1 MGVGHGDIVKRP
13 FAKTRDLRQG
23 ERRVLRGERGV
34 LVRAMGKLA
43 LRLCEFENY
52 WIFWRPRRIMTE
64 LLQGQR
70 VLDVCCGSGDL
81 SAELAAAGCQ
91 VVGIDTSSRMLAY
104 ARQKRIAATFDWM
117 DAAAMPFRREFDA
130 AVISLALHALSAP
143 LRGGVW
149 ECMRRAVRPG
159 GRLIALDYTP
169 PQRSTLFAR
178 TVYSIIDQDER
189 AFLKSDPEHHQNFQE
204 FMQNGGL
211 RAWVLAREKNIERQH
226 DYWGGT
232 IELAVC
238 RCSEMSRRTP

>member
-1 MGVGHGDIVKRP
+1 
-13 FAKTRDLRQG
+13 
-23 ERRVLRGERGV
+23 
-34 LVRAMGKLA
+34 MGKLA

-104 ARQKRIAATFDWM
+104 ARQKRIAAEFEWM
-117 DAAAMPFRREFDA
+117 DASAMPFQHEFDA

-143 LRGGVW
+143 LREAVW
-149 ECMRRAVRPG
+149 ASMRRAVRPG

-169 PQRSTLFAR
+169 PQRSTLSAR
-178 TVYSIIDQDER
+178 AVYTIIEQDER
-189 AFLKSDPEHHQNFQE
+189 SFLKSDPEHYQHFQE
-204 FMQNGGL
+204 FMHNGGL
-211 RAWVLAREKNIERQH
+211 RAWVLAREENIERQH

-232 IELAVC
+232 VELAVW
-238 RCSEMSRRTP
+238 RCSEVSCRTP